1 MKSLVIKRD
10 LYLKQLIS
18 GEGNHLIKIITGL
31 RRCGKSFLLF
41 KIFSDHLKNKGIGE
55 DHIIKVDLEDIRHV
69 SLREPMTLVNHI
81 DSLMKDDKMY
91 YILIDEVQNMSHFE
105 DVLNSYLKI
114 DNADVYVTGS
124 NSKFLSSDIVTEFR
138 GRGDEIQM
146 YPLSFAEYY
155 QAVGG
160 DETKVWLEYFTYG
173 GLPQITQMDS
183 EQKKVQY
190 LKNLYKTVYKK
201 DLEERNRI
209 NKSVEFDEL
218 TKIIAS
224 TIGSPCNPAKL
235 SNTFK
240 SQSHSDLS
248 PATLSLYLDYLEDS
262 FLIEK
267 ALRYDVKGKK
277 YINSLSKFYFMDIGL
292 RNALLDFRQQEET
305 HIMENVIFNE
315 LRSRGYSVDVG
326 MVEVK
331 KRNSDEEW
339 ERKQLEVDFVANLG
353 SKRYYIQ
360 STLAMPDAEKM
371 KQESASLCSIND
383 NFKKIIVVK
392 DYIKPWYNENGILL
406 LGLFD
411 FLLKP
416 ELMDF

>member
-1 MKSLVIKRD
+1 MIIERNQ
-10 LYLKQLIS
+10 YLKQLIS
-18 GEGNHLIKIITGL
+18 GEGNHLIKIVTGL

-41 KIFSDHLKNKGIGE
+41 KIFTNYLQNKGISE
-55 DHIIKVDLEDIRHV
+55 DHIIKVDLENIHNIA
-69 SLREPMTLVNHI
+69 LREPIALVNHI
-81 DSLMKDDKMY
+81 DALMKDDRMY
-91 YILIDEVQNMSHFE
+91 YILLDEVQHVSNFE

-114 DNADVYVTGS
+114 DNADIYVTGS

-138 GRGDEIQM
+138 GRGDEIRM

-155 QAVGG
+155 QAVEG
-160 DETKVWLEYFTYG
+160 DVMDVWRDYFTFG
-173 GLPQITQMDS
+173 GLPQIVQISTD
-183 EQKKVQY
+183 QKKVQY
-190 LKNLYKTVYKK
+190 LKNLYRTVYKK

-209 NKSVEFDEL
+209 SKSVEFDEL
-218 TKIIAS
+218 TKIMAS
-224 TIGSPCNPAKL
+224 IIGSPCNPTKL

-240 SQSHSDLS
+240 SLS
-248 PATLSLYLDYLEDS
+248 NGELSSATISLYLNFLEDS

-305 HIMENVIFNE
+305 HIMENVIYNE
-315 LRSRGYSVDVG
+315 LRMRGYSVDVG
-326 MVEVK
+326 IVEIK
-331 KRNSDEEW
+331 KRSSNQGW

-360 STLAMPDAEKM
+360 SALAMPDTEKM
-371 KQESASLCSIND
+371 KQECASLCIIND

-392 DYIKPWYNENGILL
+392 DYIKPWYNENGILI

-416 ELMDF
+416 QLIDF